1 MILMNGD
8 ERGYPFTFLIL
19 AADHETGSL
28 GCDHDNINGCRGY
41 DLAEVNI
48 EPVREHE
55 ALVVLKVGEN
65 LISEDSS
72 LVFIRE
78 EDLDDI
84 GPLDRISDL
93 HDLHTVFARSI
104 PALARPETDHNI
116 KPAVSQ
122 VQGLPAA
129 LGTIADHRDAFA
141 FQHADICISFII
153 FF

>member
-1 MILMNGD
+1 MSAGT
-8 ERGYPFTFLIL
+8 PFPSSIL

-28 GCDHDNINGCRGY
+28 GCDHDNINGCRRN

-55 ALVVLKVGEN
+55 ALVLLEVRED
-65 LISEDSS
+65 LISEDRS
-72 LVFIRE
+72 LVFIRK

-84 GPLDRISDL
+84 GLLDRIRDF
-93 HDLHTVFARSI
+93 HDLHTVLFRSV
-104 PALARPETDHNI
+104 PLLPGRRPITNI

-129 LGTIADHRDAFA
+129 LGTIADHRNAFA